1 MNSKS
6 RAINQALALSICI
19 GLNSCIHDTNLQL
32 ANNVPVIT
40 SSFDTVRSALIYPDS
55 VVDSLHV
62 SDLNDSI
69 LIVSNGWI
77 GSGLQLQKNLGTKII
92 VLSLGGTSMGTFS
105 GCAEISDQQGANCS
119 VPYIITKKFRE
130 TFESFPPP
138 LWKMYNIDDTAE
150 TVKQSYISNSDATLQ
165 FIFTVDKAKPTSFPL
180 KTGICSEFTI
190 KEDFCCSIAFSISE
204 FSQSGYECGF
214 FVSTSND
221 TGQWSGDVGGIF
233 LSGRN
238 SSTEIKCKSV
248 DGQISSATR
257 DYLSGILWIDRK
269 GTDMNFMYSSMGM
282 ASKDT
287 VSTLTFDRNDSLF
300 FHFRMVVDDLRE
312 TRSCSW
318 NDFIIHTGKLL
329 FQ

>member
-1 MNSKS
+1 MNFKS
-6 RAINQALALSICI
+6 LAINQALALSICI
-19 GLNSCIHDTNLQL
+19 SLNSCIHDTNLEL
-32 ANNVPVIT
+32 ANNVPVVI
-40 SSFDTVRSALIYPDS
+40 SLLDTVRSMLIYPDS

-69 LIVSNGWI
+69 LTVRSGWI

-92 VLSLGGTSMGTFS
+92 VLSFGETSMGTFS
-105 GCAEISDQQGANCS
+105 GCATIGDQQGANCS
-119 VPYIITKKFRE
+119 VPYIITKIFRE

-138 LWKMYNIDDTAE
+138 LWKMYNINDTVE
-150 TVKQSYISNSDATLQ
+150 TIKHSYISNSDATLQ
-165 FIFTVDKAKPTSFPL
+165 FVFSVDETKPASFPL
-180 KTGICSEFTI
+180 KTGICSEFSI
-190 KEDFCCSIAFSISE
+190 KEDFCCSIVFSILE
-204 FSQSGYECGF
+204 FSKSGYECGF

-257 DYLSGILWIDRK
+257 DYLSGTLWIDRK
-269 GTDMNFMYSSMGM
+269 GTGINFMYSSMGT

-287 VSTLTFDRNDSLF
+287 LSKLAFDRNDSLF
-300 FHFRMVVDDLRE
+300 IHLRMVVDDLRE